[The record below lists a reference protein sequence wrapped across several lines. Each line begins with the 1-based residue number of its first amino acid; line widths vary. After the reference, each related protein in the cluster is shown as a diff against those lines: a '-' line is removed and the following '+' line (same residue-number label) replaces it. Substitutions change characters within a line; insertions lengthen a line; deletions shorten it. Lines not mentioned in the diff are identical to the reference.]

1 MNNLPC
7 HHVASGNYFVG
18 ERQPLMLEAYL
29 GTCVGVAL
37 YDPEARIGGLS
48 HLLLPEALSVT
59 SCTEPQKYAASGL
72 PICLKELYAAGA
84 EKARL
89 KAYVAGGALV
99 GPLED
104 LDLAL
109 DIGGRTVDIVLDILT
124 EAGIRIEKTETGGFF
139 TCCLSLN
146 LESGE
151 CAIQPAGEN
160 RLGGNGTVETPTG
173 CDIDRVIGG
182 LKPIP
187 QVALKIMR
195 MVEDENLGIAALSDE
210 IRSDQVI
217 SARTLSLCNS
227 VMFSGRKKIESV
239 DHALV
244 YVGLNLFIKM
254 IIASCLDNFYG
265 QSEKGYS
272 LCKGGLYHHAVGSA
286 MIAETIAGR
295 TKLAQPGIAYTA
307 GLLHDIGKVVLDQ
320 YVSSGYPLFYRYLTE
335 RDGQFVEAER
345 KILKTD
351 HTEIGAQL
359 AGIWDLPDSLAAAIR
374 HHHCPEAE
382 EEFSGLTHI
391 VYLADLLM
399 SRFHTGLELERLG
412 TANLASR
419 LDALGLASSD
429 LPGIIDAI
437 PMKVFEATPEK
448 AMATT
453 DTP

>member
-1 MNNLPC
+1 MINLPR

-18 ERQPLMLEAYL
+18 ERQPLVLEAYL

-37 YDPEARIGGLS
+37 HDPEAGIGGLS
-48 HLLLPEALSVT
+48 HLLLPEAISAD

-72 PICLKELYAAGA
+72 PICLNELYEAGA

-89 KAYVAGGALV
+89 RAYVAGGALV
-99 GPLED
+99 GPLD
-104 LDLAL
+104 DRDLAL
-109 DIGGRTVDIVLDILT
+109 DIGGRTADIVVRILT

-146 LESGE
+146 LKNGQ
-151 CAIQPAGEN
+151 CVIQPVGEG
-160 RLGGNGTVETPTG
+160 RLEGGAEVETPTG
-173 CDIDRVIGG
+173 SDINRVIGA

-195 MVEDENLGIAALSDE
+195 MVEDENLGIAALSEE

-227 VMFSGRKKIESV
+227 VMFSGREKIESV

-244 YVGLNLFIKM
+244 YVGLNVFIKM
-254 IIASCLDNFYG
+254 IITACLNNFFG

-272 LCKGGLYHHAVGSA
+272 LCKGGLYHHAVGCA
-286 MIAETIAGR
+286 MISETIAKR
-295 TKLAQPGIAYTA
+295 TQLAQPGIAYTA

-320 YVSSGYPLFYRYLTE
+320 YVSKGYPLFYRYLTE

-359 AGIWDLPDSLAAAIR
+359 AGIWDLPESLTTVIR
-374 HHHCPEAE
+374 HHHCPEVDS
-382 EEFSGLTHI
+382 EFSGLTHI

-412 TANLASR
+412 TANLVSR
-419 LDALGLASSD
+419 LNTLGLASSD
-429 LPGIIDAI
+429 LPDIIDAI

-448 AMATT
+448 AIVNNG
-453 DTP
+453 